1 MNTLRIGVVLGALC
15 ASGYVFAEK
24 LESVEKQKSSE
35 LCYVQVDSLKIPVDF
50 LKKAVDSK
58 SWQAT
63 FSDSVLYSRVFRNGT
78 QVWQSPSK
86 EIIGHN
92 EQEFVFDNS
101 FINEKSKN
109 SFSLMWKPQDRITW
123 KIYIAESD
131 AWKRASNAAA
141 GGLAGAVVGA
151 GIGAAAGGIATAP
164 TGAGVVIGV
173 PAGAFIG
180 GVIGFFGGA
189 AVGSGFP
196 VEGEREVISFNYDQ
210 SDSFNLSGKKKSNA
224 LEEGVLQ
231 NPVYAELLLSAKMLT
246 TNDRKK
252 TGELEPNEKYVVRI
266 RSLYLN
272 SKNSDVVNGKE
283 YYLEIN
289 PTGNEKDLITIELGS
304 LTPNVVH
311 PLEIAM
317 VLKNQGGDSSI
328 RVYRKKFG
336 KDACVFAE
344 TLYNTNGQSWLYLKP
359 CADDF
364 GSRIE
369 METFD
374 VIK

>member
-1 MNTLRIGVVLGALC
+1 MSRLRVVGLVVTCACMGQVLLGNNTL
-15 ASGYVFAEK
+15 EK
-24 LESVEKQKSSE
+24 CKTVSE
-35 LCYVQVDSLKIPVDF
+35 LCYVQMNSLKIPAEF

-63 FSDSVLYSRVFRNGT
+63 FSDSVLYSRVLRNGT
-78 QVWQSPSK
+78 QVWQSPPK

-101 FINEKSKN
+101 FVDEKSKN
-109 SFSLMWKPQDRITW
+109 SFSLLWKPQDRITW
-123 KIYIAESD
+123 KIYIAESE
-131 AWKRASNAAA
+131 AWKRASNAAVGGMA
-141 GGLAGAVVGA
+141 GVAAGA
-151 GIGAAAGGIATAP
+151 GIGAAAGAITSGPFALF
-164 TGAGVVIGV
+164 GV
-173 PAGAFIG
+173 PVGAFVG
-180 GVIGFFGGA
+180 GAIGFFGGA
-189 AVGSGFP
+189 AIGSGFP

-210 SDSFNLSGKKKSNA
+210 SDVFNLLGKKKSET
-224 LEEGVLQ
+224 LKEGVLQ
-231 NPVYAELLLSAKMLT
+231 EPVHAELFLSGKMLME
-246 TNDRKK
+246 NDRKK

-266 RSLYLN
+266 RSLYLD

-289 PTGNEKDLITIELGS
+289 PTGNKKDLITIELGTLAS
-304 LTPNVVH
+304 NVVH
-311 PLEIAM
+311 PLEVVM

-328 RVYRKKFG
+328 RVCRRKWG
-336 KDACVFAE
+336 KDACVFTG
-344 TLYNTNGQSWLYLKP
+344 TLYNTNGQSWFYLKP
-359 CADDF
+359 CTDDF